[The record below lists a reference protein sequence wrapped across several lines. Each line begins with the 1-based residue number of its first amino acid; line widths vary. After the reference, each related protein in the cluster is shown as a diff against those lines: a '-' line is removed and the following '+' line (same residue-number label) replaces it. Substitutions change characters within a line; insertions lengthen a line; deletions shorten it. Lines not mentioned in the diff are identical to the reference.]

1 MDEEITLPTNVSGT
15 GNCHQRPSD
24 RSSLLRPVLVVPLLL
39 GAAVMLAAC
48 SPRPSASQPATD
60 ADPTIQT
67 CTPDVAEA
75 AFSVVTRQAR
85 AFANDDFDAALQF
98 ASTGFRSSITLPRFK
113 ALIVSGYNFLLVNPK
128 LRLTDCSTEG
138 TVTLL
143 RVGASSN
150 VALEYRMVAEDGQWR
165 IDSASILK
173 EIAA

>member
-1 MDEEITLPTNVSGT
+1 MHEEIALPTNVSGT
-15 GNCHQRPSD
+15 GGCHQRPSD
-24 RSSLLRPVLVVPLLL
+24 RSSLLRRVLVVPLLL

-48 SPRPSASQPATD
+48 SASPSASQPATD
-60 ADPTIQT
+60 ADPMIQT
-67 CTPDVAEA
+67 CTPDVSEA
-75 AFSVVTRQAR
+75 AFSVVTRQAS

-98 ASTGFRSSITLPRFK
+98 ASKGFRSTVTLPRFK
-113 ALIVSGYNFLLVNPK
+113 ALIVSGYNFLLVGPK